1 MPALLQLELE
11 FTSEIS
17 MFIMTIAYEDSKAH
31 IPNGHPHVKCHEFQ
45 RLVHVSD
52 ESDIACRPLASYQS
66 EIMISN
72 CSVLKERVSNA
83 GGRFYV
89 DYFDWS
95 DIRIAMHYT

>member
-1 MPALLQLELE
+1 MQA
-11 FTSEIS
+11 
-17 MFIMTIAYEDSKAH
+17 
-31 IPNGHPHVKCHEFQ
+31 
-45 RLVHVSD
+45 
-52 ESDIACRPLASYQS
+52 LASYRS

-95 DIRIAMHYT
+95 DIRIAMHYTHRVEDEKRKAAEQTQSKPPEPTWESSESISRDRSVTK